1 MTYQTQIKEDANPA
15 FHNARAL
22 MKRIDMLPYG
32 PGWTCTN
39 FRITGDEIDDR
50 GELRTED
57 LELWHR
63 DPVKCI
69 QELLDNPAFKD
80 VQAFAPCRVY
90 KNEDMTNREYSEMWT
105 ADRWWQIQVRID
117 MITGKKKQQ

>member
-1 MTYQTQIKEDANPA
+1 
-15 FHNARAL
+15 

-32 PGWTCTN
+32 PGWTCTTL
-39 FRITGDEIDDR
+39 RVTGDEIDDE
-50 GELRTED
+50 GEFRTEE

-63 DPVKCI
+63 DPVECI
-69 QELLDNPAFKD
+69 QELLENPAFKD

-105 ADRWWQIQVRID
+105 ADQWWQIQVRID
-117 MITGKKKQQ
+117 MDSKNVNDSFVVVNRNSYRKGQL